1 MEFRTIVAALDDSEV
16 GRRAAATA
24 ASLAARVGARLTI
37 LTVLPPHGTAAPVPE
52 WLERQAK
59 RIGPGVDTRTAVV
72 VGLPGVEIA
81 RFAEEQR
88 ADLIVMGRSRRSP
101 TERLLVGD
109 IADAVAR
116 RSAVPCLFVPQELPG
131 MTRIL
136 AAVDGTERGFGVL
149 IGACDF
155 AQAVKGRLR
164 VLTVEPERPDDEA
177 PGVPHLPNGRSA
189 RLSQALDRLRVEQP
203 LPWVNWEPQPGSE
216 RSTALVVRQG
226 NPAEEILAEV
236 ASGNPDV
243 LVFGFRRGGPP
254 GMLEGKSI
262 GRRLAHA
269 SPCATLTI
277 PL

>member
-1 MEFRTIVAALDDSEV
+1 LEFRTIVAALDDSEV

-37 LTVLPPHGTAAPVPE
+37 LTVLPPHGTEAPVPE

-59 RIGPGVDTRTAVV
+59 RMGPGVDARPAVV
-72 VGLPGVEIA
+72 AGLPGVEVA
-81 RFAEEQR
+81 RFAEEQK
-88 ADLIVMGRSRRSP
+88 ADLIVIGRSRRS
-101 TERLLVGD
+101 TAERMLVGD

-116 RSAVPCLFVPQELPG
+116 RSSVPCLFVPQELPS

-149 IGACDF
+149 IAACDF

-177 PGVPHLPNGRSA
+177 PGVPHLPDGRSA

-203 LPWVNWEPQPGSE
+203 LPWANWEPRPGSE
-216 RSTALVVRQG
+216 RATALVVRQG

-236 ASGNPDV
+236 AAANPDV
-243 LVFGFRRGGPP
+243 LVFGFQRGGPP
-254 GMLEGKSI
+254 GMLEGKSV

-269 SPCATLTI
+269 CPCATLTI